1 MSEQRRLSVQK
12 AFDRVR
18 RAGLPMEEDP
28 RFLAWIEQWIA
39 GEIEMPEVRDRYIG
53 LLRERATELRQRAL
67 AGVANFPFDPRPELA
82 VVEETDS
89 FLSEI
94 AKD

>member
-1 MSEQRRLSVQK
+1 MSEQLRLSAQK
-12 AFDRVR
+12 AFDRVG
-18 RAGLPMEEDP
+18 RAELAMEEDP

-39 GEIEMPEVRDRYIG
+39 GEMAMPEVRDRYIG

-67 AGVANFPFDPRPELA
+67 ARVPNFPFDPGPEPA

-94 AKD
+94 AKE